1 MTERGLLLSNLPS
14 PPKERKSI
22 SIVRFALLDL
32 SRRRRPSAE
41 SPTFRRG
48 TGLRGLRSRIAFPNC
63 RFAVFKTLKSD
74 EDLFAETTM
83 SFGEHLEEL
92 RVCLWKAVVGLV
104 LGFFIG
110 LMLGKPA
117 VLLIQ
122 APLEKALDTYYTKLT
137 LKRITE
143 DLGDPKSPLWKY
155 RDQYDVDKLKLGVER
170 GMIFETRYF
179 DLDELSRALGIVR
192 SQPAAEVKPTA
203 EPAKPAEASTV
214 EADRAFDRLVPLL
227 SWQSKKDDDRTRPT
241 SLSAQ
246 EAFMIWIKAAF
257 VVGVLVSAPWVF
269 FQIWTFVASG
279 LYKHERKY
287 VYTFLPF
294 SLGLFFLGAATA
306 YLFVFEPVLNFLFEF
321 NEWLGIHP
329 DPRMNEWLGF
339 VLLLPLGFGIS
350 FQLPLV
356 MLFVER
362 IGVFTAKDFIEK
374 WRIAV
379 LAIFVISAVLTP
391 ADPYSI
397 FLMAV
402 PLTFL
407 YFGGI
412 LMMKY
417 LPRSASS

>member
-1 MTERGLLLSNLPS
+1 M
-14 PPKERKSI
+14 
-22 SIVRFALLDL
+22 
-32 SRRRRPSAE
+32 
-41 SPTFRRG
+41 
-48 TGLRGLRSRIAFPNC
+48 
-63 RFAVFKTLKSD
+63 FKTLKSD

-104 LGFFIG
+104 IGFFIG
-110 LMLGKPA
+110 LALGKTA
-117 VLLIQ
+117 VELIQ
-122 APLEKALDTYYTKLT
+122 APLKAALDTYYTKQT
-137 LKRITE
+137 IKRITE
-143 DLGDPKSPLWKY
+143 DLGDPESPLWKY
-155 RDQYDVDKLKLGVER
+155 RDQYDVEKLKFGVEH

-179 DLDELSRALGIVR
+179 DLDELSRAMGIIR
-192 SQPAAEVKPTA
+192 SEG
-203 EPAKPAEASTV
+203 KPAEEPKPSV
-214 EADRAFDRLVPLL
+214 EAAKPNVEAVKPGEEPKKSTDAKDAEIKKKFDRLVPLL

-241 SLSAQ
+241 TLSAQ
-246 EAFMIWIKAAF
+246 EAFMIYIKAAF
-257 VVGVLVSAPWVF
+257 VVGVLLSAPWVF

-287 VYTFLPF
+287 VYTFMPF

-321 NEWLGIHP
+321 NDWLGIHP
-329 DPRMNEWLGF
+329 DPRISEWLGF

-356 MLFVER
+356 MLFIER
-362 IGVFTAKDFIEK
+362 IGIFTANDFLEK

-417 LPRSASS
+417 LPKSARA

>member
-1 MTERGLLLSNLPS
+1 M
-14 PPKERKSI
+14 
-22 SIVRFALLDL
+22 AL
-32 SRRRRPSAE
+32 
-41 SPTFRRG
+41 
-48 TGLRGLRSRIAFPNC
+48 
-63 RFAVFKTLKSD
+63 KTD
-74 EDLFAETTM
+74 DDLFAETTM

-92 RVCLWKAVVGLV
+92 RVCLWKAVIGLV

-117 VLLIQ
+117 VELIQ
-122 APLEKALDTYYTKLT
+122 RPLTIALDEYYTRLTMKRIAEDREDPNSPLSKFKQNYDLEK
-137 LKRITE
+137 LK
-143 DLGDPKSPLWKY
+143 Y
-155 RDQYDVDKLKLGVER
+155 GVEH
-170 GMIFETRYF
+170 GMIFETRYI
-179 DLDELSRALGIVR
+179 DVTELARALGVD
-192 SQPAAEVKPTA
+192 PPKPS
-203 EPAKPAEASTV
+203 ASTV
-214 EADRAFDRLVPLL
+214 GLDPTFDQLVPLL

-246 EAFMIWIKAAF
+246 EAFMIWVKAAF
-257 VVGVLVSAPWVF
+257 VVGVLISAPWVF

-329 DPRMNEWLGF
+329 DPRMSEWLGF
-339 VLLLPLGFGIS
+339 VLLLPLGFGLS

-356 MLFVER
+356 MLFIER

-379 LAIFVISAVLTP
+379 LAIFILSAVLTP

-412 LMMKY
+412 LLMKY
-417 LPRSASS
+417 LPRERRA

>member
-1 MTERGLLLSNLPS
+1 M
-14 PPKERKSI
+14 
-22 SIVRFALLDL
+22 
-32 SRRRRPSAE
+32 
-41 SPTFRRG
+41 
-48 TGLRGLRSRIAFPNC
+48 
-63 RFAVFKTLKSD
+63 AVKTD

-92 RVCLWKAVVGLV
+92 RVCLWRAILGLV
-104 LGFFIG
+104 IGFFIG
-110 LMLGKPA
+110 LALGRSA
-117 VLLIQ
+117 VAVIS
-122 APLEKALDTYYTKLT
+122 APLEKALDQYYTKLT
-137 LKRITE
+137 FKRLDE
-143 DLGDPKSPLWKY
+143 DLGNPASPLHRYKDRY
-155 RDQYDVDKLKLGVER
+155 NVEKLKYGVEH

-179 DLDELSRALGIVR
+179 DGNELAKALGLEAPKAPDTTE
-192 SQPAAEVKPTA
+192 SGAAGNVD
-203 EPAKPAEASTV
+203 EAFRT
-214 EADRAFDRLVPLL
+214 LVPLL

-246 EAFMIWIKAAF
+246 EAFMIWIKASF
-257 VVGVLVSAPWVF
+257 VVGALVSAPWVF

-279 LYKHERKY
+279 LYRHERKY

-306 YLFVFEPVLNFLFEF
+306 YLFVFEPVLNFLFDF

-356 MLFVER
+356 MLFLER
-362 IGVFTAKDFIEK
+362 IGVFSAKDFLEK
-374 WRIAV
+374 WRVAV
-379 LAIFVISAVLTP
+379 LAIFVLSAVLTP

-397 FLMAV
+397 FFMAV

-412 LMMKY
+412 LLAMY
-417 LPRSASS
+417 LPKKKLA

>member
-1 MTERGLLLSNLPS
+1 M
-14 PPKERKSI
+14 
-22 SIVRFALLDL
+22 AL
-32 SRRRRPSAE
+32 
-41 SPTFRRG
+41 
-48 TGLRGLRSRIAFPNC
+48 
-63 RFAVFKTLKSD
+63 KTD
-74 EDLFAETTM
+74 DDLFAETTM

-110 LMLGKPA
+110 LMLGKSA
-117 VLLIQ
+117 VELIQ
-122 APLEKALDTYYTKLT
+122 RPLTIALDEYYTRLT
-137 LKRITE
+137 IKRISE
-143 DLGDPKSPLWKY
+143 DLGDPNSPLSSHKG
-155 RDQYDVDKLKLGVER
+155 DYDLEKLKYGVEH
-170 GMIFETRYF
+170 GMIFETRYV
-179 DLDELSRALGIVR
+179 DVTELARALGVTPPK
-192 SQPAAEVKPTA
+192 SAAATG
-203 EPAKPAEASTV
+203 TV
-214 EADRAFDRLVPLL
+214 DQAFDNLVPLL

-246 EAFMIWIKAAF
+246 EAFMIWVKAAF
-257 VVGVLVSAPWVF
+257 VVGVLISAPWVF

-329 DPRMNEWLGF
+329 DPRMSEWLGF
-339 VLLLPLGFGIS
+339 VLLLPLGFGVS

-356 MLFVER
+356 MLFIER

-379 LAIFVISAVLTP
+379 LAIFILSAVLTP

-397 FLMAV
+397 FLMAL

-412 LMMKY
+412 LLMKY
-417 LPRSASS
+417 LPRERRA